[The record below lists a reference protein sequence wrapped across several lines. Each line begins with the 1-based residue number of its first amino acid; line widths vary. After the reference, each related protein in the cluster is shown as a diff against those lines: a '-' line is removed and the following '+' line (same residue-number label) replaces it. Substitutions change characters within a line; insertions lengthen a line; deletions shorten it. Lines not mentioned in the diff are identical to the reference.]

1 VGSWAAINFLTW
13 MVLRMF
19 PFLPAHDGLRQLVPS
34 FFFMPVLA
42 GHGAYLLAGSSRRA
56 LRWAGRG
63 LIVGCIA
70 TAGWSTV
77 QIHPFELSYYNELI
91 GGPKGAK
98 AAGMES
104 TYFWDAATSEV
115 LGWMNDHLP
124 NGSTVVIFPP
134 PNIHTFDWE
143 QRWGRLRP
151 DLRFRNF
158 ETLNAAEIGQL
169 GGNQPWY
176 LLFQMRQGLYMPRSK
191 GDDSFFARLAEAP
204 ALFDFAPRRVGVR
217 LLAIFDTADF
227 RRSLEQ
233 AGAPAR
239 R

>member
-1 VGSWAAINFLTW
+1 

-34 FFFMPVLA
+34 FFFMPVLV
-42 GHGAYLLAGSSRRA
+42 GYGAHWLAGPSQHA

-63 LIVGCIA
+63 LVIGCIA
-70 TAGWSTV
+70 TSAWSTLH
-77 QIHPFELSYYNELI
+77 IHPFELSYYNMLI

-115 LGWMNDHLP
+115 LGWMNAHLP

-151 DLRFRNF
+151 DLHFRNF
-158 ETLNAAEIGQL
+158 ESLTTAEFGQL
-169 GGNQPWY
+169 RGNQPWY
-176 LLFQMRQGLYMPRSK
+176 LLFQMRQGLYMPRML
-191 GDDSFFARLAEAP
+191 GDDRFFARLAEAP
-204 ALFDFAPRRVGVR
+204 ALFEFAPPRVGIR

-227 RRSLEQ
+227 RRTREQ
-233 AGAPAR
+233 PAAPAR